1 MKKRNEDNS
10 NIQNC
15 NSEGLSAE
23 ALEELNRL
31 LEWLHGWENLNII
44 KLKNEKIEEENNEK
58 NEIFEREKSVQI
70 NIYEK
75 GSQHIDTQI
84 NWKASP
90 PAPASP
96 PASPLTP
103 LQLARGTLGERGV
116 DSSEKTN
123 GLPEEKARQGEGAMR
138 LWEKARQGE
147 GGCLRQK
154 RGGELPFG
162 SDTPL
167 SALFRKNH
175 HEELRKRIESWRPYL
190 KSDAPETDAL
200 LMTWFEFDKD
210 RIYANKVYRD
220 LCELDYM
227 GALNNSLSCLARYLA
242 GHSNLSRSYSTLY
255 QQLKL
260 YRSESR

>member
-1 MKKRNEDNS
+1 MKKRNEDNHD
-10 NIQNC
+10 NLGEPDDQ
-15 NSEGLSAE
+15 LPAE
-23 ALEELNRL
+23 VLKKLNEL
-31 LEWLHGWENLNII
+31 LERLHGWENLNII
-44 KLKNEKIEEENNEK
+44 KLKKEKIEEENNEK
-58 NEIFEREKSVQI
+58 FEREKSVQI

-90 PAPASP
+90 PT

-116 DSSEKTN
+116 DSFEKTR
-123 GLPEEKARQGEGAMR
+123 GLP
-138 LWEKARQGE
+138 WEKARQGE

-162 SDTPL
+162 ADTPL

-190 KSDAPETDAL
+190 KSNAPETDAL

-220 LCELDYM
+220 LCELDHM

>member
-1 MKKRNEDNS
+1 MKKRNEDNHD
-10 NIQNC
+10 NLGEPDDQ
-15 NSEGLSAE
+15 LPAE
-23 ALEELNRL
+23 VLKKLNEL
-31 LEWLHGWENLNII
+31 LERLHGWENLNII
-44 KLKNEKIEEENNEK
+44 KLKKEKIEEENNEK
-58 NEIFEREKSVQI
+58 FEREKSVQI

-84 NWKASP
+84 NWGASP
-90 PAPASP
+90 PAQASP
-96 PASPLTP
+96 PAPASPLTP

-116 DSSEKTN
+116 DSSEKTK

-162 SDTPL
+162 ADTPL

>member
-1 MKKRNEDNS
+1 MNFDND
-10 NIQNC
+10 
-15 NSEGLSAE
+15 GE
-23 ALEELNRL
+23 ALEFINRL
-31 LEWLHGWENLNII
+31 LERLHGWENL
-44 KLKNEKIEEENNEK
+44 NEKIEEENNEK
-58 NEIFEREKSVQI
+58 YEREKSVQI

-84 NWKASP
+84 NWGASPPTQPHPTASP
-90 PAPASP
+90 PAQ
-96 PASPLTP
+96 ASPLTP

-116 DSSEKTN
+116 DSFEKTR
-123 GLPEEKARQGEGAMR
+123 GLP
-138 LWEKARQGE
+138 WEKARQGE

-162 SDTPL
+162 ADTPL

-190 KSDAPETDAL
+190 KSNAPETDAL

-220 LCELDYM
+220 LCELDHM

>member
-23 ALEELNRL
+23 DLEELNRL
-31 LEWLHGWENLNII
+31 LERLHGWENLNIT
-44 KLKNEKIEEENNEK
+44 KLKKEKIEEENNEK
-58 NEIFEREKSVQI
+58 FEREKSVQI

-90 PAPASP
+90 PAQASP

-116 DSSEKTN
+116 DSFEKTK
-123 GLPEEKARQGEGAMR
+123 GLP
-138 LWEKARQGE
+138 WEKARQGE
-147 GGCLRQK
+147 GECLRQK

-162 SDTPL
+162 ADTPL

-220 LCELDYM
+220 LCELDHM